1 MEAVYQI
8 ILSGDK
14 KRNKRGGPG
23 DIFDEIKFQRMEENS
38 NGNRLPREYRPN
50 PVLSLSLSLFGPSSL
65 RLLKTARSGDENSAR
80 E

>member
-23 DIFDEIKFQRMEENS
+23 DIFDEIKFQRIGE
-38 NGNRLPREYRPN
+38 NRLPREN
-50 PVLSLSLSLFGPSSL
+50 PGRIPF
-65 RLLKTARSGDENSAR
+65 
-80 E
+80 